1 MRTAVVFLAL
11 ALALS
16 SCAPTVLVRSD
27 YDRQAKFSRYNTYTI
42 KTDPA
47 RNNDPIMGSPLNQ
60 KRITEVLDTEMKAR
74 GYTRVESDD
83 ADLLITFGTDSRD
96 RQQIQSNN
104 MVSPMWW
111 WMGPQNNIS
120 SRTYEENRIIVN
132 IFDAQTKNMVWQG
145 WASGQLGDRKRDRDL
160 VIRETVYKIMRE
172 YPQKAFESYNGR

>member
-1 MRTAVVFLAL
+1 MKTAVAFFAL
-11 ALALS
+11 VLALS
-16 SCAPTVLVRSD
+16 SCAPSVTVRSD

-60 KRITEVLDTEMKAR
+60 KRITEVLDAEMKAR
-74 GYTRVESDD
+74 GYTRVEDTA

-104 MVSPMWW
+104 TMSSMWW

-160 VIRETVYKIMRE
+160 VVRETVYKIMRE
-172 YPQKAFESYNGR
+172 YPQKAFETYNGK